1 MKNEH
6 ALVIGGGGVAGIALG
21 NGRAGG
27 LADAGVDVT
36 DADFLFGTMDATK
49 SAARRRRSP

>member
-6 ALVIGGGGVAGIALG
+6 ALVIGGGGVAGTALG